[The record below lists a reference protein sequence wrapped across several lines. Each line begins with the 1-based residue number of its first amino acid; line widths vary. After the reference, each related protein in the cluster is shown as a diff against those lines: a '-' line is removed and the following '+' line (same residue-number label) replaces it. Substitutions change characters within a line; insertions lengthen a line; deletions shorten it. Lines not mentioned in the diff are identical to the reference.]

1 MTHAMKTLHTV
12 MTFAALFTLGACS
25 SEPTESLPS
34 TTAAS
39 TEQITVLDCQKQV
52 TTCTRAA
59 KSFADFA
66 KCTTGLASCTAQAAL
81 DITGQGNLLANCRA
95 KADTCLK
102 GAVSVSDISSCRD
115 IYAVCTADI
124 ADATDGALSDA
135 LKVAQDAVNKA
146 AQLATDTIN
155 AATGDVS
162 KALDAVGACETKAN
176 SCLKAVVKLSD
187 ISPCEETFDTCTSK
201 AISVLDTVTSSLP
214 LPTPSKVLDGLQ
226 QCQDQSTACLK
237 GAVTVSDVSAC
248 KTVLQTCVKNAAS
261 IVDNTVSGV
270 TSILPLPVKLPGIG
284 QTVDC
289 TSNLAECLLKLGNPA
304 DCAAQAAA
312 CETK

>member
-1 MTHAMKTLHTV
+1 MKTLHTV

-25 SEPTESLPS
+25 SEPTESTP
-34 TTAAS
+34 TTTGSS

-59 KSFADFA
+59 KSFSDFA
-66 KCTTGLASCTAQAAL
+66 KCTTDLASCTAQAAL

-162 KALDAVGACETKAN
+162 KALDAVGACESKAT
-176 SCLKAVVKLSD
+176 SCLKAVVKLGD
-187 ISPCEETFDTCTSK
+187 ISTCEDTFDTCTSK
-201 AISVLDTVTSSLP
+201 AVSLIGTVASSLP
-214 LPTPSKVLDGLQ
+214 LPTPSKVLDGLT

-248 KTVLQTCVKNAAS
+248 KSVLQTCVKNAAS
-261 IVDNTVSGV
+261 IVDNTVSGI
-270 TSILPLPVKLPGIG
+270 TSILPLPVKVPGVG

-289 TSNLAECLLKLGNPA
+289 TSTLAECLLKLGNPA